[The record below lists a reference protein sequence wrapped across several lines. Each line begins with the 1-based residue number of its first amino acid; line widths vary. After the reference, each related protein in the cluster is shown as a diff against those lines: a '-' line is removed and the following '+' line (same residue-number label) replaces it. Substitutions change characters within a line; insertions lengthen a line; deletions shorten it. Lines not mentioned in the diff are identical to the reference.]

1 MRYMKKFLRILILIF
16 MTNTSFASSSSCEN
30 EKIIIKENKP
40 KTVDI
45 DDITKIPSDVILKE
59 DSKKNKP
66 SDKIK
71 DNTQVDNTDFVFEK
85 QEEQENNED
94 IFQRQK
100 LDNKSLI
107 YLNTIEDRS
116 KFINFLNATLK

>member
-1 MRYMKKFLRILILIF
+1 